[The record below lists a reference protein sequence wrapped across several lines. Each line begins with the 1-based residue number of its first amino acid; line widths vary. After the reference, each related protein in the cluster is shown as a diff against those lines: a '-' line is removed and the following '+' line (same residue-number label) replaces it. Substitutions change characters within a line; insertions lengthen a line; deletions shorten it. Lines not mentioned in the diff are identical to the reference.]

1 MKPREFSLHR
11 EKSRREVQQMTG
23 LADPVYVEAFLQVHS
38 FDLML
43 ELLVVNRTNETLQN
57 VLVELSTQV
66 TCAALALAG
75 KGGGESYG
83 HRLCFVFSPVGGRC
97 EGLRS
102 KVSQVELMIDLG
114 RDVIDS
120 RKSNPKTMSHVRYQ
134 WK

>member
-66 TCAALALAG
+66 TCGSVRCLRER
-75 KGGGESYG
+75 GEVKVIVTVCVLFFLRWG
-83 HRLCFVFSPVGGRC
+83 
-97 EGLRS
+97 EGV
-102 KVSQVELMIDLG
+102 KV
-114 RDVIDS
+114 
-120 RKSNPKTMSHVRYQ
+120 
-134 WK
+134 

>member
-1 MKPREFSLHR
+1 MDSERYHSSVHLNAPC
-11 EKSRREVQQMTG
+11 EVQQMTG

-66 TCAALALAG
+66 C
-75 KGGGESYG
+75 GGCGRGEVETWS
-83 HRLCFVFSPVGGRC
+83 FFFWGRF

-102 KVSQVELMIDLG
+102 KVSQVEFMIDLG
-114 RDVIDS
+114 REVIS
-120 RKSNPKTMSHVRYQ
+120 SLKSNHVGHASVSGFGEMLPC
-134 WK
+134 